1 MTFAF
6 FIARR
11 YLFSPKRHGVINL
24 ISAISALGV
33 ALASMAMLCTLS
45 VFNGFRDLV
54 GGFYTTFD
62 PPLEVR
68 PASGKSFDA
77 EAPEIVRARRLP
89 GIKASSLI
97 YRDNALILFMGK
109 PTVVTLVGVD
119 DSFMQVTD
127 FQHVLYGKGQF
138 RLTAAEADYG
148 IPGIGLAT
156 LLGTIDYGSVQ
167 ICAPR
172 GGERI
177 NLANPIE
184 SFNVGYLASA
194 GVCFEV
200 HQRKIDD
207 AYMVCPLR
215 FAREIFEKPGQ
226 ATSLAVCPGP
236 DISAGQLKTELRRTL
251 GSGYRVEDRFEQQA
265 DMFRLMQVEKLLA
278 YVFLTFILL
287 VASFNIIGCVSML
300 IIEKREDIATLRH
313 LGAHEPTIRRIF
325 LFESMLV
332 SLSGAALGLILGAA
346 ACWAQQRFGLL
357 RLGSAGDFIVE
368 AYPVALEVRDVLL
381 VLLTVVA
388 VSLAS
393 LWYPVRYL
401 TRRSWR

>member
-45 VFNGFRDLV
+45 VFNGFRNLV
-54 GGFYTTFD
+54 GGLYTTFD
-62 PPLEVR
+62 PPVEVR
-68 PASGKSFDA
+68 AASGKSFDGSS
-77 EAPEIVRARRLP
+77 PEIVRARRL
-89 GIKASSLI
+89 GGVEASSLV
-97 YRDNALILFMGK
+97 YSDNALILFMGK

-119 DSFMQVTD
+119 DQFTRVTD
-127 FQHVLYGKGQF
+127 FERVLYGNGQF
-138 RLTAAEADYG
+138 RLEAADVDYG
-148 IPGIGLAT
+148 IPGIGLAAM
-156 LLGTIDYGSVQ
+156 LGTTDYGSVE

-177 NLANPIE
+177 NLANPVE
-184 SFNVGYLASA
+184 SFNAGNLSSA
-194 GVCFEV
+194 GVCFEI
-200 HQRKIDD
+200 HQRKIDE
-207 AYMVCPLR
+207 AYMLCPLR
-215 FAREIFEKPGQ
+215 FARELFEKPGQ
-226 ATSLAVCPGP
+226 ATSLAVRPK
-236 DISAGQLKTELRRTL
+236 AGVSVDELKTRLRQTL
-251 GSGYRVEDRFEQQA
+251 GDGYRVEDRFEQQA

-313 LGAHEPTIRRIF
+313 LGAREPTIRRIF
-325 LFESMLV
+325 LFESLLV
-332 SLSGAALGLILGAA
+332 SLSGALAGLALGAA
-346 ACWAQQRFGLL
+346 ACWAQSRYGLL

-368 AYPVALEVRDVLL
+368 AYPVALEVRDAAL
-381 VLLTVVA
+381 VLLTVVV

>member
-1 MTFAF
+1 MKFALF
-6 FIARR
+6 VARR

-45 VFNGFRDLV
+45 VFNGFRNLV
-54 GGFYTTFD
+54 GGLYTTFD
-62 PPLEVR
+62 PPVEVR
-68 PASGKSFDA
+68 AAQGKAFDA
-77 EAPEIVRARRLP
+77 EAAEVVRARRLP
-89 GIKASSLI
+89 GVAASSLV
-97 YRDNALILFMGK
+97 YRENALILFMGK
-109 PTVVTLVGVD
+109 PTVVTLMGVD
-119 DSFMQVTD
+119 DRFAQVAD
-127 FQHVLYGKGQF
+127 VERVLYGNGTF
-138 RLTAAEADYG
+138 RLEAADVDYG
-148 IPGIGLAT
+148 IPGIGLASM
-156 LLGTIDYGSVQ
+156 LGTTDYGSVQ
-167 ICAPR
+167 ICAPH

-184 SFNVGYLASA
+184 SFNVGSLASA

-200 HQRKIDD
+200 HQRKIDE
-207 AYMVCPLR
+207 AYMLCPLR
-215 FAREIFEKPGQ
+215 FARELFEKPGQ
-226 ATSLAVCPGP
+226 ATSLAVRPK
-236 DISAGQLKTELRRTL
+236 AGVSVERLKTELRQTL
-251 GSGYRVEDRFEQQA
+251 GKNYRVEDRFEQQA

-313 LGAHEPTIRRIF
+313 LGAHERTIRRIF
-325 LFESMLV
+325 LFESLLV
-332 SLSGAALGLILGAA
+332 ALSGALVGLALGVA
-346 ACWAQQRFGLL
+346 ACWAQSRYGLL

-368 AYPVALEVRDVLL
+368 AYPVALEGRDVAL
-381 VLLTVVA
+381 VLLTVVV